1 MNFKSRIGKSRI
13 GMVAA
18 TAMVLAVG
26 MGAGRFAA
34 AAGLPVPSGNLNLRL
49 NGYEVVTSESS
60 TTPARLNIDAIGQ
73 VIADT
78 KGNLSGAETFNA
90 VDPTV
95 PAEEVCKGTVS
106 GTITPPTGGFGSGD
120 GEFSLSLSFAPTSTG
135 AYCIPAT
142 TTMQCNRSLLHKVL
156 VDDLDAG
163 QYHCIVTGM
172 TVGTGATSTIDA
184 ASMDG
189 HLDSARGSNALTD

>member
-1 MNFKSRIGKSRI
+1 MNFKSQIRIMAGTAI
-13 GMVAA
+13 VVA
-18 TAMVLAVG
+18 MG
-26 MGAGRFAA
+26 MGLGQFAA
-34 AAGLPVPSGNLNLRL
+34 AADLPVPSGNLNLRL
-49 NGYEVVTSESS
+49 NGYELVTPESS
-60 TTPARLNIDAIGQ
+60 TTPVRLSIDAIGQ
-73 VIADT
+73 VIADA

-95 PAEEVCKGTVS
+95 PAGEVCNGTVN
-106 GTITPPTGGFGSGD
+106 GTITPPSGSFGSGA
-120 GEFSLSLSFAPTSTG
+120 GEFAVSLSFAPTSTG

-142 TTMQCNRSLLHKVL
+142 TTLQCNRSLLHKLL

-172 TVGTGATSTIDA
+172 TAGTGATSTIDA

-189 HLDSARGSNALTD
+189 HLDSARGSNAPTD

>member
-1 MNFKSRIGKSRI
+1 MNLKKQIGI
-13 GMVAA
+13 MAG
-18 TAMVLAVG
+18 TAMMIVISMSAP
-26 MGAGRFAA
+26 RFAA
-34 AAGLPVPSGNLNLRL
+34 AAELPVPSGNLNLRL
-49 NGYEVVTSESS
+49 DGYEVVTPEGS
-60 TTPARLNIDAIGQ
+60 TTPARLSIDAIGQ

-78 KGNLSGAETFNA
+78 HGNLSGAETFNA
-90 VDPTV
+90 VDATM
-95 PAEEVCKGTVS
+95 PAAEVCNGTVS

-120 GEFSLSLSFAPTSTG
+120 GEFAISLSFAPTNTN

-142 TTMQCNRSLLHKVL
+142 TTMQCNRSLLHKLL

-172 TVGTGATSTIDA
+172 IAGTGATSTINA

-189 HLDSARGSNALTD
+189 HLDSARGSNAPTD